1 MVLIS
6 ELPTRRGVSLLAGI
20 DPRWEVC
27 QRVSVGEKS
36 YPSKV
41 PLVDKQFKKSIQGQ
55 FLALTKDRTA
65 GASGG
70 ELS

>member
-1 MVLIS
+1 M
-6 ELPTRRGVSLLAGI
+6 
-20 DPRWEVC
+20 
-27 QRVSVGEKS
+27 SVGEKS